1 MNEAGNAVSRPG
13 LAVGAVGP
21 QVSALH
27 TKLAAQGFD
36 LPAAEVKGR
45 VFGPATRAAVRGLQ
59 QKRGLPASGVVNNTV
74 WMLLDGTV
82 TSEGTSQSAA
92 AGPATSG
99 RVSSVAAGRS
109 GTQVPTALT
118 FPSAGHVFPP
128 TEPGPDVTVDLL
140 RADDLLSVRVAGYN
154 LQLDPAAQA
163 GDPQLVRIDPSADAY
178 LAYLFPPQ
186 SIAEQAFYESK
197 ARITDTGPIFAP
209 PAPPSILG
217 PPVSPP
223 VPSRMSGLSRLV
235 FRLSP
240 ALGTVPFTLAGLL
253 DWSQMSLV
261 VAPVAAGAGPGE
273 LPRIQ
278 PPSALQTAIEMPR
291 RLFISP
297 DPDAPWLHAILP
309 VTHGGRTEL
318 WHTRLARTVIALRGN
333 TLAEIDLANPGR
345 IRAIWSPDYS
355 PGQPPHENALDPGFP
370 VLTALSPNDRHQL
383 VALSASYTDYT
394 VRGTW
399 FLHAFGGARTTG
411 GGQER
416 QVNYSPVAVP
426 VERLML
432 SSLGAW
438 LQAHGQWPIDL
449 SNPPT
454 SVTGGRSDRLNLS
467 EWVHQAAQGRD
478 HYVRIVK
485 EGCLYPFGH
494 RAALV
499 KVTERKFQSSGDDSG
514 DPVAYLR
521 QHMYVI
527 VREPEKSYTGAPF
540 ANGGHE
546 MPFSGSVRLTTR
558 VTPDIDYPYT
568 PPSSITTASFWVMVG
583 QVPSPFHVTALDA
596 DGQQTE
602 FTAGLIFVDGNE
614 TDLTTIRSTY
624 SSRDD
629 LRACSVP
636 GGSIAYAPPSAPG
649 AGDTA
654 LTTDALYFDTQ
665 ENGTAPC
672 QFLPYLFKADVRIP
686 SVEQLLGTNAAST
699 IKLYDGYLANG
710 LDPHAAVF
718 AQLASGTGA
727 NLSPVTLPVSFSAD
741 KAGGFATPNLSVSSI
756 SRALGPLAGDPAK
769 AAQDTFNPGD
779 FFPAGTA
786 SLFGVFDLAQLI
798 PVSGTTHDNA
808 PKIKITPQPANAPT
822 EIVTTIDWTPA
833 LKPVTV
839 GPLTLTP
846 LAPHPQL
853 QVHGTITKPVTGSQ
867 AGSFLFTGEL
877 ADIRLE
883 FAEVIA
889 LTFDRFRFVAQTGR
903 KLDLTVEIA
912 ASNGIQ
918 FKGDLAFVEQ
928 LQNIIPPGIF
938 SDGPSLDVTPTQA
951 TLSYAI
957 GLPPLTVGVFSLEQV
972 SLSAGLTL
980 PFLDGTP
987 LFDFGFAERHHPFV
1001 LTIGIFGGG
1010 GFFHLQVGADGI
1022 KQVEAALEFGGNFAL
1037 DLGVASGSVHVMA
1050 GIYFAMQ
1057 TNAGMT
1063 AVTLSGYLRLG
1074 GEVSV
1079 LGLISVSVEFY
1090 LSFTYDSGTD
1100 KATGQATLT
1109 VAVQVAF
1116 FSTSVDLTV
1125 QRSFGSH
1132 GGDPTFGQLMDADAW
1147 QQYAAAFA

>member
-27 TKLAAQGFD
+27 AKLAAQGFD
-36 LPAAEVKGR
+36 IPAAEVKGR
-45 VFGPATRAAVRGLQ
+45 VFGPGTRAAVRSLQ
-59 QKRGLPASGVVNNTV
+59 QERGLPASGVVDDTV
-74 WMLLDGTV
+74 WTLLDGTV

-99 RVSSVAAGRS
+99 RVSGVAAGRS
-109 GTQVPTALT
+109 GTQVSSTLT
-118 FPSAGHVFPP
+118 FPPAGHVFPP
-128 TEPGPDVTVDLL
+128 TKPGPDVTVDLL

-197 ARITDTGPIFAP
+197 AGFPDTGT
-209 PAPPSILG
+209 ILG
-217 PPVSPP
+217 PPSPPP
-223 VPSRMSGLSRLV
+223 VPSRMSGLSWLV

-240 ALGTVPFTLAGLL
+240 ALGAVPFTLAGLL

-318 WHTRLARTVIALRGN
+318 WHTRLARPVTALRGN
-333 TLAEIDLANPGR
+333 TLAEIDLANPGH

-355 PGQPPHENALDPGFP
+355 PGHPPPEDALDPGFA

-383 VALSASYTDYT
+383 VGLSASYTDYT
-394 VRGTW
+394 VRATL
-399 FLHAFGGARTTG
+399 FLHAFAGIREPGS
-411 GGQER
+411 GQER

-426 VERLML
+426 VDRLML
-432 SSLGAW
+432 SSLGGW

-449 SNPPT
+449 ANLPT

-467 EWVHQAAQGRD
+467 EWVHQATQGRD

-499 KVTERKFQSSGDDSG
+499 KVTERKFQSSGNDSG
-514 DPVAYLR
+514 DPAAYLR

-527 VREPEKSYTGAPF
+527 VREPEKIYAGAAF
-540 ANGGHE
+540 ANGGRE
-546 MPFSGSVRLTTR
+546 MPFSSVQLTTR

-568 PPSSITTASFWVMVG
+568 PPSAITTASFWVMVG
-583 QVPSPFHVTALDA
+583 QVPFPFHVTALDA
-596 DGQQTE
+596 DGQQIE
-602 FTAGLIFVDGNE
+602 FTAGLIFVDGSE
-614 TDLTTIRSTY
+614 QDLPTIQAAY

-629 LRACSVP
+629 LRACTVT
-636 GGSIAYAPPSAPG
+636 GGSMAYAPPSAPG
-649 AGDTA
+649 AGDTT

-665 ENGTAPC
+665 ATGTLPC

-686 SVEQLLGTNAAST
+686 SLEQLLGTNAAST

-718 AQLASGTGA
+718 AQLASGTGPT
-727 NLSPVTLPVSFSAD
+727 LSDLTLPVSFSAD
-741 KAGGFATPNLSVSSI
+741 KAGGFATPNLGVSSI
-756 SRALGPLAGDPAK
+756 SRALGPLAGDPAN
-769 AAQDTFNPGD
+769 AVQDTFDPGD
-779 FFPAGTA
+779 FFPANSA
-786 SLFGVFDLAQLI
+786 AKLFGVFYLAQLI
-798 PVSGTTHDNA
+798 PGSGTYGNA
-808 PKIKITPQPANAPT
+808 PNIRITPQPPSAPT

-833 LKPVTV
+833 LQPLQV

-846 LAPHPQL
+846 LASRPQL
-853 QVHGTITKPVTGSQ
+853 QVHGTITKPVTGNQ
-867 AGSFLFTGEL
+867 AGSFLFTGEV
-877 ADIRLE
+877 ADIRLD
-883 FAEVIA
+883 FAGVIGI
-889 LTFDRFRFVAQTGR
+889 TFDRFRFVAQTGR

-918 FKGDLAFVEQ
+918 FEGDLAFVEQ
-928 LQNIIPPGIF
+928 LQNIIPPGVF

-951 TLSYAI
+951 VLSYAI
-957 GLPPLTVGVFSLEQV
+957 GLPPLTVAVFSLEQV
-972 SLSAGLTL
+972 KLSTGLTL

-987 LFDFGFAERHHPFV
+987 LFDFGFAERHHPFL
-1001 LTIGIFGGG
+1001 LTVAILGGG

-1037 DLGVASGSVHVMA
+1037 DLGVASGSVHIMA

-1057 TNAGMT
+1057 TNAGNT

-1090 LSFTYDSGTD
+1090 LSFTYDSGTG

-1109 VAVQVAF
+1109 VSVQVAF
-1116 FSTSVDLTV
+1116 FSASVDLTV

>member
-1 MNEAGNAVSRPG
+1 
-13 LAVGAVGP
+13 VGP
-21 QVSALH
+21 QVSVLH
-27 TKLAAQGFD
+27 TKLADQGFD
-36 LPAAEVKGR
+36 IPATEVKAR
-45 VFGPATRAAVRGLQ
+45 VFGPGTRTAVRSLQ
-59 QKRGLPASGVVNNTV
+59 RERRLPASGVVDDTV
-74 WMLLDGTV
+74 WTVLEVTATSKGTARES
-82 TSEGTSQSAA
+82 TA
-92 AGPATSG
+92 AGLATSG
-99 RVSSVAAGRS
+99 PMSDVAAGRS
-109 GTQVPTALT
+109 GRQVSSTLV
-118 FPSAGHVFPP
+118 FPATGHVFPP
-128 TEPGPDVTVDLL
+128 IELGPSVSVDLV
-140 RADDLLSVRVAGYN
+140 RADDLLSLRVAGYN

-163 GDPQLVRIDPSADAY
+163 GDPQLVRVDPSADAY

-197 ARITDTGPIFAP
+197 AGFSDSGT
-209 PAPPSILG
+209 ILG
-217 PPVSPP
+217 PPGPPP

-235 FRLSP
+235 FLVSP
-240 ALGTVPFTLAGLL
+240 AAGAVPFTFAGLL

-261 VAPVAAGAGPGE
+261 VAAVAAGATPGE

-278 PPSALQTAIEMPR
+278 PPSALETAIEMPR

-297 DPDAPWLHAILP
+297 DPDAPWLHATLP

-318 WHTRLARTVIALRGN
+318 WHTRLARSDNTGDGN
-333 TLAEIDLANPGR
+333 APAEIDLANPGH

-355 PGQPPHENALDPGFP
+355 PGHPAPEDALDPGFP
-370 VLTALSPNDRHQL
+370 VLTALSPRDRHQI
-383 VALSASYTDYT
+383 VASSASYTDYT
-394 VRGTW
+394 VRATW
-399 FLHAFGGARTTG
+399 FLHAFAGARTPRP
-411 GGQER
+411 GQER

-426 VERLML
+426 VDRLML
-432 SSLGAW
+432 SSLGGW
-438 LQAHGQWPIDL
+438 LQAHGQWSIDL
-449 SNPPT
+449 ANLPT
-454 SVTGGRSDRLNLS
+454 SVTGGRSDQLTLS
-467 EWVHQAAQGRD
+467 EWVHQATQGRD

-499 KVTERKFQSSGDDSG
+499 KVTERKFQSSGDGSG

-527 VREPEKSYTGAPF
+527 VREPEKSYAGAAF
-540 ANGGHE
+540 ANGGRE
-546 MPFSGSVRLTTR
+546 MPFSASVRLTTR
-558 VTPDIDYPYT
+558 VTPDIDYPYS
-568 PPSSITTASFWVMVG
+568 PPCSITTASFWVMVG
-583 QVPSPFHVTALDA
+583 GVPFPFHVSALDA
-596 DGQQTE
+596 DGQQIE
-602 FTAGLIFVDGNE
+602 FTAGLVFVDGNE
-614 TDLTTIRSTY
+614 QDMLAIQSAY

-629 LRACSVP
+629 LRVCSAP

-649 AGDTA
+649 AGDTT

-665 ENGTAPC
+665 ASDTLPC
-672 QFLPYLFKADVRIP
+672 QFLPYLFKADVHIP
-686 SVEQLLGTNAAST
+686 SLEQLLGTNAAST

-718 AQLASGTGA
+718 AQLANGIGA
-727 NLSPVTLPVSFSAD
+727 SLSDITLPVSFSAD
-741 KAGGFATPNLSVSSI
+741 KAGGFATPNLGVSSI
-756 SRALGPLAGDPAK
+756 SRALGPLAGDPAN
-769 AAQDTFNPGD
+769 AVQDTFNPGD

-798 PVSGTTHDNA
+798 PAGTTYDNA

-833 LKPVTV
+833 IQPVHV

-846 LAPHPQL
+846 QATRPQL
-853 QVHGTITKPVTGSQ
+853 QVHGMITKPVTGSQ
-867 AGSFLFTGEL
+867 AGAFLFTGEL
-877 ADIRLE
+877 TDIRLD
-883 FAEVIA
+883 FAGVIA

-918 FKGDLAFVEQ
+918 FEGDLAFVEQ
-928 LQNIIPPGIF
+928 LQNVIPPGVF

-951 TLSYAI
+951 VLSYAI
-957 GLPPLTVGVFSLEQV
+957 GLPPLTVAVFSLEQV

-987 LFDFGFAERHHPFV
+987 LFDFGFAERHHPFL
-1001 LTIGIFGGG
+1001 LTIGFLGGG

-1037 DLGVASGSVHVMA
+1037 DLGVASGSVHIMA

-1057 TNAGMT
+1057 TNAGTT
-1063 AVTLSGYLRLG
+1063 AVTLSGYLRMG

-1079 LGLISVSVEFY
+1079 LDLISVSVEFY
-1090 LSFTYDSGTD
+1090 LSFTYDTGTG

-1116 FSTSVDLTV
+1116 FSASVDLTV
-1125 QRSFGSH
+1125 QRSFGSQ